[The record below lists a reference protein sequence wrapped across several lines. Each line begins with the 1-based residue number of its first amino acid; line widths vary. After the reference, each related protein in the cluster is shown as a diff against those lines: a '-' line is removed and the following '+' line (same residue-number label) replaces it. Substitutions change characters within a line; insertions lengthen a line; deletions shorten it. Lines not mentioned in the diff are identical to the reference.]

1 MPGSGATTRSSAK
14 RDALLDTAEGLF
26 ARHGYR
32 AVGIDTVLA
41 EAGVAKMTLYKHFRS
56 KEELIAAVLEHRGHA
71 IAAALAE
78 RIAAAADDPRAR
90 LLAVFDWLE
99 QAVGSPQFHGCLFIK
114 AASEYPA
121 ADDLPR
127 QAAEAFKQ
135 GCRDLLEGL
144 CSDLAIADPEGLA
157 RQLQLLFEGTLVVA
171 FLRRNPQAG
180 GDARRAAEALLTAAP
195 YAGQPGGG
203 PPVTSHGKRPTTG
216 GPPGSLP

>member
-1 MPGSGATTRSSAK
+1 MPVGGASTRSSAK

-56 KEELIAAVLEHRGHA
+56 KEELIAAVLERRGSA
-71 IAAALAE
+71 IAAGLAR
-78 RIAAAADDPRAR
+78 RITGAPEDPGTR

-99 QAVGSPQFHGCLFIK
+99 QAVRSPEFHGCLFIK

-121 ADDLPR
+121 AEDLPR

-135 GCRDLLEGL
+135 AFRDQLEGL
-144 CSDLAIADPEGLA
+144 CRDLTVADPGGLA
-157 RQLQLLFEGTLVVA
+157 RQLQLLFEGALVVA
-171 FLRRNPQAG
+171 FLQRTPLAAT
-180 GDARRAAEALLTAAP
+180 DARRAAEALLASAP
-195 YAGQPGGG
+195 RSGRAGGD
-203 PPVTSHGKRPTTG
+203 RR
-216 GPPGSLP
+216 

>member
-1 MPGSGATTRSSAK
+1 MPASGATTRSSAK

-56 KEELIAAVLEHRGHA
+56 KEELIAAVLERRSNA
-71 IAAALAE
+71 IAAVLAK
-78 RIAAAADDPRAR
+78 RIAAAPEEPGAR

-99 QAVGSPQFHGCLFIK
+99 QAVRSPQFHGCLFIK

-121 ADDLPR
+121 AEDLPR
-127 QAAEAFKQ
+127 QAAEAFKE

-144 CSDLAIADPEGLA
+144 CRDLAVADPEGLA
-157 RQLQLLFEGTLVVA
+157 RQLQLLFEGALVVA
-171 FLRRNPQAG
+171 FLQRTPLAAA
-180 GDARRAAEALLTAAP
+180 DARRAAEALLASAP
-195 YAGQPGGG
+195 RTGQAGGG
-203 PPVTSHGKRPTTG
+203 NR
-216 GPPGSLP
+216 